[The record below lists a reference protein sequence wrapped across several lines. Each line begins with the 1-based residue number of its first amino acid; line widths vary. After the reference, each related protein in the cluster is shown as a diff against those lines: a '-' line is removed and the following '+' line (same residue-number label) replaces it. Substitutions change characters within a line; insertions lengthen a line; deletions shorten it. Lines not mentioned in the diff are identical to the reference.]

1 MDTKNSML
9 EDSTKKLLIY
19 FFVGLCFISLIGI
32 IVNKNNKSEIQAST
46 NTTETN
52 STESTISTNNTNTI
66 NNVNVEEK
74 KLEVKVADFSEM
86 SKEEIRSWCSKNNIK
101 YKFKQDYSAKISKG
115 DFISQSIKANE
126 IIFEGDE
133 ITITYSLG
141 KEPTTEEL
149 NALAKAESYSSLM
162 YMSKAKIYDQLTS
175 NYGEGFDKEAAQ
187 YAIDN
192 IKADWNYNA
201 LQKAKSYQSTMN
213 MSKKKIYEQL
223 ISEYGEQFT
232 KSQAQYAIDHLDD

>member
-1 MDTKNSML
+1 MEK
-9 EDSTKKLLIY
+9 EKKPIYKKWWFWILII
-19 FFVGLCFISLIGI
+19 FIIGVI
-32 IVNKNNKSEIQAST
+32 GAGASSDT
-46 NTTETN
+46 NTTPV
-52 STESTISTNNTNTI
+52 SSSTNDYQK
-66 NNVNVEEK
+66 NNAVE
-74 KLEVKVADFSEM
+74 VTVADFSSMNRDEV
-86 SKEEIRSWCSKNNIK
+86 EAWFTNNK
-101 YKFKQDYSAKISKG
+101 VNGKTSDEYSPSVKKG
-115 DFISQSIKANE
+115 NFISQSISANTK
-126 IIFEGDE
+126 IHEGDK
-133 ITITYSLG
+133 ITVVYSLG
-141 KEPTTEEL
+141 KEPTIEEK

-213 MSKKKIYEQL
+213 MSKKRIYEQL

>member
-32 IVNKNNKSEIQAST
+32 IINKNYESEIQTST
-46 NTTETN
+46 NTSETN
-52 STESTISTNNTNTI
+52 SIESNTNTNNINTVNNTNI
-66 NNVNVEEK
+66 EEK
-74 KLEVKVADFSEM
+74 KIEVKVADFSKM
-86 SKEEIRSWCSKNNIK
+86 SKEEIKSWCNKNNIK
-101 YKFKQDYSAKISKG
+101 YKFKQDYSSKINKE
-115 DFISQSIKANE
+115 DFISQSIDANE

-133 ITITYSLG
+133 IAITYSLG

-192 IKADWNYNA
+192 IEADWNYNA

-213 MSKKKIYEQL
+213 MSKKRIYEQL
-223 ISEYGEQFT
+223 TSEYGEQFT
-232 KSQAQYAIDHLDD
+232 KSQAQYAIDHLED